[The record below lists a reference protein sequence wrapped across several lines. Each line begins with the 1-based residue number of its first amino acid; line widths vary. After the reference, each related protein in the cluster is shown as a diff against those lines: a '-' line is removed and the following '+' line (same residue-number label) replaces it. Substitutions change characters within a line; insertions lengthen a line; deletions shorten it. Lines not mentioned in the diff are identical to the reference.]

1 MPDSPYGHMLR
12 VRSVLVHTV
21 KPAKVHRVSPLQQV
35 RGTRLNKLWLYS
47 SRRRLLG
54 PIGLGGCST
63 AEGPSRGRRPSA
75 WAKVRKSQPRVISKK
90 DKVKNRTF
98 ERRNPKGCAARFK
111 SPVRWRGTKVVR
123 PTGLSYSVERNST
136 VSAKSQGG
144 TAVSSI
150 RLASLVS
157 RRIGLRVRARF
168 CPFQTECPNSLGPA
182 LGSSVAC

>member
-1 MPDSPYGHMLR
+1 MLR
-12 VRSVLVHTV
+12 VRSVLVQPV
-21 KPAKVHRVSPLQQV
+21 KPPEAHRVNPLEPV
-35 RGTRLNKLWLYS
+35 GGTRLSKLWLYS

-63 AEGPSRGRRPSA
+63 AEGPSRRRRPADSA
-75 WAKVRKSQPRVISKK
+75 KARKSQPRVIGKK

-111 SPVRWRGTKVVR
+111 SLVRWRGTKVVR
-123 PTGLSYSVERNST
+123 PTSLSYSVDRNST
-136 VSAKSQGG
+136 ASAKSQGG

-157 RRIGLRVRARF
+157 RRIGLRARARF
-168 CPFQTECPNSLGPA
+168 CPFQTESPNSLGPA
-182 LGSSVAC
+182 LGSSVTC